1 MKTFAIA
8 GVLALSVLAAGCSG
22 CQPIAALTGDKPLAG
37 QTVLDEKA
45 LLVAEAAQL
54 TADRTAKQAVLS
66 GLLTPGS
73 PRAKQID
80 SYLAL
85 SHTGLRAARAAY
97 NVGNATDFSTRL
109 RSAQDAL
116 GTALSL
122 IPKGA

>member
-1 MKTFAIA
+1 MKLFTVAALAAI
-8 GVLALSVLAAGCSG
+8 SVLAAGCSG
-22 CQPIAALTGDKPLAG
+22 CQYTGPLLGDQPIAG
-37 QTVLDEKA
+37 VLDEKA

-66 GLLTPGS
+66 GLLVGGS

-80 SYLAL
+80 HYLTL
-85 SHTGLRAARAAY
+85 SHTGLQAARAAY
-97 NVGNATDFSTRL
+97 NAGRATDFGTRL
-109 RSAQDAL
+109 RAAQDAL